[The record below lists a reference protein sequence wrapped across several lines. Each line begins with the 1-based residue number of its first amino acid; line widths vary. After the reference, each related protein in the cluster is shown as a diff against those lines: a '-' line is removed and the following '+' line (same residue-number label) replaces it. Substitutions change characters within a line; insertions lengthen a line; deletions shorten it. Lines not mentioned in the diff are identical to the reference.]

1 MRPGAVEHPLVDAQQ
16 LLGPVGMQLALQ
28 LQLPGLLGEDE
39 FHLPVPVQGDGDLL
53 EVIGGQG
60 HREVVPLGVLLI
72 LFP

>member
-1 MRPGAVEHPLVDAQQ
+1 
-16 LLGPVGMQLALQ
+16 MQLALQ